1 MTSTVAQDELLSR
14 IESLTNEIDAIN
26 HPSDY
31 LPFRNKDT
39 DLDYEKLAGRVVSC
53 VTHRKLKPGEDMN
66 SFRERARSLLKSALA
81 LDTPLPQIEEAYLDG
96 SGLAGIAPEF
106 ALLQGP
112 APKATEHLAFA
123 FRTLLWSDTAMALSA
138 PHSVNFLE
146 RRLLQLFQS
155 ELLSSD
161 SAEPQADCYLPFL
174 RDTCRVD
181 LQFLLRHP
189 QYFLTEKRRFLEL
202 YAFLYTSQL
211 ALALRALS
219 QEPRPR
225 PQYFILEVEKA
236 SRDRPCFN
244 DEGYK
249 SVRQAASRLFPILSM
264 LNYFNPDGSR
274 QYPLWR
280 YALALGDAGARRVR
294 GDARIASFAE
304 AFREKRGLTP
314 KVGTD
319 PLRLLVEYSLD
330 QFAKGQSRESM
341 GARYVREFEDHF
353 ASPFVETRGRAGAV
367 LVMRQD
373 HLLLST
379 NLCIGDDEAILFPE
393 LMRRFNARGIFWDQ
407 DSQVELVNFYR
418 RAGNV
423 NALSDTGDAVYV
435 AKAL

>member
-1 MTSTVAQDELLSR
+1 MTSDALLDQ
-14 IESLTNEIDAIN
+14 IENLPLEVEAIN
-26 HPSDY
+26 HPSEY

-53 VTHRKLKPGEDMN
+53 VTHRRLKPGENMTTY
-66 SFRERARSLLKSALA
+66 RERAHAALRSSLA
-81 LDTPLPQIEEAYLDG
+81 MEGPLVQIEEAYLDG
-96 SGLAGIAPEF
+96 GGLISIAPEF
-106 ALLQGP
+106 ALLQGA

-123 FRTLLWSDTAMALSA
+123 FRTLLWANTPTALSA
-138 PHSVNFLE
+138 PSSVNFLE
-146 RRLLQLFQS
+146 RRLLQLFQD
-155 ELLSSD
+155 ELLMPD
-161 SAEPQADCYLPFL
+161 SAEPNADCYLPFL
-174 RDTCRVD
+174 RETCRAD
-181 LQFLLRHP
+181 LQFLLKQP
-189 QYFLTEKRRFLEL
+189 QYFLSEKRRFLQL

-211 ALALRALS
+211 ALALRAWS
-219 QEPRPR
+219 VEPQPR
-225 PQYFILEVEKA
+225 PQYFILETEKA

-249 SVRQAASRLFPILSM
+249 SVRQAASRLFPILSV
-264 LNYFNPDGSR
+264 LNYFNHDAR
-274 QYPLWR
+274 QQPLWR
-280 YALALGDAGARRVR
+280 YAQALERAGERRTRCEDRV
-294 GDARIASFAE
+294 AAFAK
-304 AFREKRGLTP
+304 AFRDKRQLEP
-314 KVGTD
+314 KPSTE
-319 PLRLLVEYSLD
+319 PLRLLVESALD

-373 HLLLST
+373 HLLLAT
-379 NLCIGDDEAILFPE
+379 NLCIGENDEAILFPE

-418 RAGNV
+418 RVGNV